1 LLAAKVISG
10 GTGAAVGAGVAGGA
24 SVAGATD
31 AGAWDA
37 GAWVAVEAPQAATM
51 IVAAASSPTRRLCMV
66 SSDPCVRGPK
76 GVAVGGLQVLVAANM
91 PSLD

>member
-1 LLAAKVISG
+1 MLASNVMSG
-10 GTGAAVGAGVAGGA
+10 GTGAAVGAGVAGPWL
-24 SVAGATD
+24 AGATD

-37 GAWVAVEAPQAATM
+37 GAVVAVEAPQAATM

-76 GVAVGGLQVLVAANM
+76 GVAAGGRQVLVAANM
-91 PSLD
+91 PSLL